1 MVRPSACGA
10 VLVVLTGCLL
20 SLESGDNTGAEADL
34 AQAMQLD
41 PNNRSV
47 RDELERLVKARG
59 GGGGDDDDDAA
70 ADANNGAVA
79 GAGAGAGAGA
89 PVSEEDSRSAH
100 FFAQAAKKREQYA
113 KGLAKEKTKS
123 GKIATQLAGLSMH
136 DLMNE
141 HQAMLA
147 SASLGGGGGGGGA
160 EGKQGE

>member
-1 MVRPSACGA
+1 
-10 VLVVLTGCLL
+10 VVLTGCLL

-41 PNNRSV
+41 PKNRSV

-59 GGGGDDDDDAA
+59 GGGGDDDDAA

-147 SASLGGGGGGGGA
+147 SASLGGGGGGA